1 MSSQLGEDVYTRHAG
16 SGVVRE
22 LFRSLA
28 SSTAGDSPRERQSRA
43 VLLRKMLERGVSPDA
58 RDPDDK
64 DQLTLLISAAY
75 YADLPLVRLLLESGA
90 DVHLTDASGGTALMS
105 AALTLSLS
113 ESSLSESAAAGEV
126 VAILL
131 RVGARL
137 PAELPPGA
145 ADRGW
150 GAQWT
155 AMHKS
160 VSEVAFVD
168 GPFREAMARGQPRIQ
183 TPRGDVIMKGQKG
196 HSLRQFRAAPD
207 GGPDLDKPR
216 MEHILGG
223 SAQER
228 VVEFL
233 QQHERQARR
242 EAAGAESPAS
252 RPSASSSALA
262 VILALLLV
270 AVVSGWRAWRQRR
283 APRRQ
288 RGKQPAE
295 RAFRERARR
304 RAEAKATAAAAAAE
318 SAAAEQAEADGG
330 EGEGQQTGGSPD
342 WVTVQHLPQTST
354 AEGWRAREPLSDPD
368 MSDGASEAG
377 LAHGGRPTPSAPP
390 DPEIL
395 SLAAAT
401 FDTGRRDAPES
412 TIGGET
418 TCIVCFTRP
427 KTHAALPCGHQCV
440 CAPCSARL
448 RACPY
453 CRTPAERWWH
463 VRVV

>member
-1 MSSQLGEDVYTRHAG
+1 MVVSTSGQS
-16 SGVVRE
+16 SGVSLIWVSPGRSQQSYSLYALLTAEQFVPIGLGTIGLTANELRTARE
-22 LFRSLA
+22 SMTANARAIIEAGGTCRCVCERGGYYSHARRSGASLA
-28 SSTAGDSPRERQSRA
+28 G
-43 VLLRKMLERGVSPDA
+43 
-58 RDPDDK
+58 
-64 DQLTLLISAAY
+64 
-75 YADLPLVRLLLESGA
+75 
-90 DVHLTDASGGTALMS
+90 DASLAWWRLTRGS
-105 AALTLSLS
+105 AGLGCEA
-113 ESSLSESAAAGEV
+113 SAV
-126 VAILL
+126 
-131 RVGARL
+131 RSARS
-137 PAELPPGA
+137 ELPPGA

-196 HSLRQFRAAPD
+196 DSLRQFRAAPD